1 MPVKATKKTVSHEKR
16 KEIRE
21 AARSIPGLIIEHV
34 SFDQNNSVDNND
46 ETPKHNKK
54 YMLSDAKRREHQ
66 KKKNTMLIGVGIVI
80 AVLIGLWIVNMKS
93 FFFDSKH
100 TLSSEEV
107 LLNNIRNDYNS
118 TVGLLDERPKVVSTT
133 LENIRQEELQKE
145 NLKAALLAGFLST
158 TSTTSTES
166 LSTSTSTSSTI
177 EKNDFP
183 TSKTVTSTTSTKSTP

>member
-34 SFDQNNSVDNND
+34 SFDQNNSMDNNN
-46 ETPKHNKK
+46 ETPTHNKK
-54 YMLSDAKRREHQ
+54 YMLSDAKHREHQ
-66 KKKNTMLIGVGIVI
+66 KKKNTMLMGVGIVVV
-80 AVLIGLWIVNMKS
+80 VLIGLWIVNMKS

-100 TLSSEEV
+100 SISSEEA
-107 LLNNIRNDYNS
+107 LLSSIRNDYNS
-118 TVGLLDERPKVVSTT
+118 TIGLLGERPQVVSST
-133 LENIRQEELQKE
+133 LEAIKQEELQKE

-158 TSTTSTES
+158 SSTTSTEMNSISTSTTST
-166 LSTSTSTSSTI
+166 LDI
-177 EKNDFP
+177 NDFP